1 MCKYYLNKSRKYKK
15 LMTRNKDGIFVND
28 DHRFVGTDE
37 TDYTIYKEIQNIN
50 SLDEL
55 QLVSK
60 MITNRRN
67 ELAKEN
73 KHSLIVGQEVEI
85 AGSGKIQFG
94 KITKINRTRAVVEC
108 FHKEIEKTV
117 MYTVPFSMIRAKREV

>member
-1 MCKYYLNKSRKYKK
+1 M
-15 LMTRNKDGIFVND
+15 
-28 DHRFVGTDE
+28 TDE
-37 TDYTIYKEIQNIN
+37 TDYIIYKEIQNIN

-55 QLVSK
+55 QLISK

-94 KITKINRTRAVVEC
+94 KITKINRKRAVVEF